1 MNAPA
6 LQFAESVSAAKML
19 DVLLQC
25 PRCRAA
31 MDGLVC
37 CSCAF
42 EIRECSGIWL
52 ALAPERMAHYAR
64 FIADYERIRA
74 AEGRGGI
81 GDNFYLALPYR
92 DLSGRNSRQW
102 QIRARSFD
110 YLLRRILQPTLRRGS
125 KVLDLGAGNGWMSF
139 RLALAG
145 YAPFAVDLL
154 TNDHD
159 GLGAAEHYR
168 GSLPNIFPRFQAEMT
183 HLPFADGQFDLVIFN
198 ASFHYVED
206 AQGAMREVLRCVG
219 TNGLVIICDTPWYAS
234 EASGRQMV
242 EERRAAFLKTYG
254 TASDSIESVEFLT
267 PACLHTLEQ
276 QLNIRWD
283 VYSPNYG
290 FRWAIR
296 PLIAKLRQKREPSR
310 FRIYVT
316 RKSA

>member
-1 MNAPA
+1 M
-6 LQFAESVSAAKML
+6 
-19 DVLLQC
+19 DDLL
-25 PRCRAA
+25 
-31 MDGLVC
+31 
-37 CSCAF
+37 CSGCAF

-81 GDNFYLALPYR
+81 GDNFYVALPYR

-110 YLLRRILQPTLRRGS
+110 YVLRRILQPALKQGS

-168 GSLPNIFPRFQAEMT
+168 GSLSNIFPRFQAEMT
-183 HLPFADGQFDLVIFN
+183 HLPFADGQFDAVVFN

-206 AQGAMREVLRCVG
+206 AQGAMREVLRCVR

-267 PACLHTLEQ
+267 PACLHSLEQ
-276 QLNIRWD
+276 QLNIRWA